1 MEQRRRTKKI
11 ADWIVAKATWAHF
24 KGDKRDGEPPPITI
38 QNFVLESP
46 RYGARA
52 LRARLSRLSSAEL
65 LAEAHAVRAYLKA
78 RPSELAQIAETVE
91 REKAARELRQRQSEL
106 GRRSRLQPLILA
118 AARHHRDQRMTA
130 KKAWDSLNKTPFA
143 TDDGNIVKVEGD
155 GLMRVILRDGRQQKR
170 PIGFV
175 QWTQRYWPAAA
186 KPG

>member
-11 ADWIVAKATWAHF
+11 VDWIVAKATWGHF
-24 KGDKRDGEPPPITI
+24 KGDKRDGEAPPITI

-91 REKAARELRQRQSEL
+91 REKAARNFANGNRNLAA
-106 GRRSRLQPLILA
+106 GPACSRLSLPL
-118 AARHHRDQRMTA
+118 H
-130 KKAWDSLNKTPFA
+130 
-143 TDDGNIVKVEGD
+143 
-155 GLMRVILRDGRQQKR
+155 VIIETSG
-170 PIGFV
+170 
-175 QWTQRYWPAAA
+175 
-186 KPG
+186 